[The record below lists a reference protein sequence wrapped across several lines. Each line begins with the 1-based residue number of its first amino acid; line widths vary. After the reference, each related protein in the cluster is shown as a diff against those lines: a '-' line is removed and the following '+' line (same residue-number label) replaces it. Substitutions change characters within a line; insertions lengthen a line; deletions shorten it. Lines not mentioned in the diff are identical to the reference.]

1 MKINVTDGT
10 DATLIEYASYDDCI
24 FSRNGNTIATGV
36 AGESVASQCADADF
50 DHVRIVAIDIPPGS
64 MDSITKIVTA
74 EWTNVEHATSSC
86 PSGATTNDHAA
97 AMFRFYE
104 AASETPE
111 YSFGGGAPQSGSTV
125 GAGTGSKLRKLMSTE
140 SSKRSL
146 FFSVA
151 PPAA

>member
-1 MKINVTDGT
+1 
-10 DATLIEYASYDDCI
+10 
-24 FSRNGNTIATGV
+24 
-36 AGESVASQCADADF
+36 
-50 DHVRIVAIDIPPGS
+50 

-74 EWTNVEHATSSC
+74 EWTNVEHATLSC

-125 GAGTGSKLRKLMSTE
+125 GAGTGANFE
-140 SSKRSL
+140 S
-146 FFSVA
+146 
-151 PPAA
+151 